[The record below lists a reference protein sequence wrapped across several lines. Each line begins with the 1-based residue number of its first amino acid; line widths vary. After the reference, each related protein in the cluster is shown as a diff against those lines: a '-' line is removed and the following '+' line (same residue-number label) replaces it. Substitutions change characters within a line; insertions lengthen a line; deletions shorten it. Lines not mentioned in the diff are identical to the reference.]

1 VPTLHS
7 HSYARA
13 GHLSYLADDDK
24 SAIYESALEIMATVG
39 QRVHHPE
46 ALDLLRTA
54 GCDVVE
60 PDLVRVPRELVER
73 ARATALA
80 VIEVFDRDGEPAMSL
95 GSCTS
100 CFGNGSAVT
109 SVYDLETREH
119 RPTRLDD
126 GVMAAR
132 LCDALPNID
141 FVMAYAHPGEVDPHR
156 SLLESFRAMVA
167 NTTKPLAAVAD
178 NAADL
183 EVMWKIAC
191 ELRGGAEE
199 LRAKPYFT
207 VYGETTS
214 ALRHPREAVAKLL
227 LCADH
232 GVPCV
237 YAATPLAGGT
247 APITVAGHIA
257 QGTAESLLGLV
268 VHQLRQPGAP
278 FIFGIGP
285 AVLDMATSQSS
296 YNAPECLMGYVCA
309 VEMARWLD
317 LPSWGYAGTTDAQ
330 VIDAQAG
337 MEAAELTF
345 LSMAIGSNLNHDLGY
360 LDYGMTGS
368 LELIVIMDEY
378 ISLNRRIFAGV
389 EVNPETLAVD
399 AVRQVGPGGDFLR
412 AKHTARH
419 VRSGQW
425 RPTIINRLGRARWE
439 EGGGL
444 DLREKARRRALRLLE
459 THQPKPL
466 DVELAARIDAL
477 VTGFVSDDAAQAL
490 DARSEIAG

>member
-1 VPTLHS
+1 
-7 HSYARA
+7 
-13 GHLSYLADDDK
+13 
-24 SAIYESALEIMATVG
+24 M
-39 QRVHHPE
+39 HHPE

-126 GVMAAR
+126 SVMAAR
-132 LCDALPNID
+132 LCDALPYID

-214 ALRHPREAVAKLL
+214 ALRCATRARRWPSSYCARTTGCRAWTPRRLPLL
-227 LCADH
+227 H
-232 GVPCV
+232 
-237 YAATPLAGGT
+237 

-296 YNAPECLMGYVCA
+296 YNAPECLMGHVCA

-389 EVNPETLAVD
+389 EVNPETLAGTPS
-399 AVRQVGPGGDFLR
+399 ARWGPAATSSGPSTRRGTSALASGGPR
-412 AKHTARH
+412 SSTAWAAPAGRR
-419 VRSGQW
+419 VAASTCARKPVAGPSGCS
-425 RPTIINRLGRARWE
+425 RPTSPSRSMSSWQRASTRW
-439 EGGGL
+439 
-444 DLREKARRRALRLLE
+444 
-459 THQPKPL
+459 
-466 DVELAARIDAL
+466 
-477 VTGFVSDDAAQAL
+477 
-490 DARSEIAG
+490 